1 MLEVKKI
8 NVCYDDAQALWDISF
23 TVCKGEIV
31 KSTTNPLLIDLPSA
45 R

>member
-8 NVCYDDAQALWDISF
+8 NVFYDDARALWD
-23 TVCKGEIV
+23 
-31 KSTTNPLLIDLPSA
+31 NPLLIDLPSA